1 MRKSFAILAIA
12 AGLSFGLAAAP
23 ASAALSITNGSF
35 ELGPDPGSF
44 TTLNNGDTS
53 ITGWTVGGL
62 GVDYIGSYWQASDGV
77 RSIDLNGLD
86 QGSIWQQLTGL
97 TIGQNYSILFDM
109 AGNPDGGGSTKVA
122 VVSDAG
128 NQTDVFNFNTAGTT
142 HANMGWV
149 TQQFNFTA
157 TSTSALLTFS
167 SAQNNPFG
175 AAIDNVR
182 DAAVPEP
189 ATWAMMLVGFGGLGA
204 MLRRKRR
211 QLAIA

>member
-1 MRKSFAILAIA
+1 MRSKFFAVFAMA
-12 AGLSFGLAAAP
+12 AGLSLSLAAP
-23 ASAALSITNGSF
+23 ASAVSITNGSF
-35 ELGPDPGSF
+35 EFGPDPGSF
-44 TTLNNGDTS
+44 TTLLNGDTS

-77 RSIDLNGLD
+77 RSIDLNGND

-97 TIGQNYSILFDM
+97 TIGQNYTVLFDM
-109 AGNPDGGGSTKVA
+109 AGNPDGGGSTKIA

-128 NQTDVFNFNTAGTT
+128 SQTDVFSFDQAGNT

-157 TSTSALLTFS
+157 TNTSAQLTFS

-182 DAAVPEP
+182 VAGVPEP
-189 ATWAMMLVGFGGLGA
+189 ATWALMLLGFGGLGA
-204 MLRRKRR
+204 MLRRRR
-211 QLAIA
+211 SLAFA